1 MAAGS
6 VPSRRRSRARHVTV
20 SGPPPGTPLASS
32 QSRFSELTAGPRLF
46 GFLRLVTS
54 GLMVDFFFGGR
65 IIECLFLFLFLISMA
80 SEGFD
85 ILNAEKLIPTE
96 GRDGDQVFEML
107 MIDG

>member
-1 MAAGS
+1 
-6 VPSRRRSRARHVTV
+6 
-20 SGPPPGTPLASS
+20 
-32 QSRFSELTAGPRLF
+32 
-46 GFLRLVTS
+46 
-54 GLMVDFFFGGR
+54 MVDFFFGGR